1 MEHIQTKINL
11 EMRRGGFLAVS
22 KDNVTIER
30 GKIFTQTTSF
40 QHSMLETRSNSH
52 TALRECS
59 GGHGVDLLHLTQF

>member
-22 KDNVTIER
+22 NDNVTIER

-40 QHSMLETRSNSH
+40 QHSMLDTHSNSH
-52 TALRECS
+52 TALTY
-59 GGHGVDLLHLTQF
+59 LNAIFLHRGFPLN

>member
-22 KDNVTIER
+22 NDNVTIER

-40 QHSMLETRSNSH
+40 QHSMLDTHSNSH
-52 TALRECS
+52 TARIFR
-59 GGHGVDLLHLTQF
+59 GHFLI

>member
-22 KDNVTIER
+22 NDNVTIER

-40 QHSMLETRSNSH
+40 QHSMFDTHSNSH

-59 GGHGVDLLHLTQF
+59 WGHGVDHFHLTQF

>member
-22 KDNVTIER
+22 NDNVTIER

-40 QHSMLETRSNSH
+40 QHSMLDTHSNSH
-52 TALRECS
+52 TALQEYSEVIFRCDS
-59 GGHGVDLLHLTQF
+59 ISTV

>member
-22 KDNVTIER
+22 NDNVTIER

-40 QHSMLETRSNSH
+40 QHSMLDTHSNSH
-52 TALRECS
+52 TVQGAIS
-59 GGHGVDLLHLTQF
+59 VN